1 MISIDEIYTENI
13 KGLNQHIKI
22 TPTTV
27 FYGGNAKGKSSLLD
41 SIKLGLLGE
50 HDEYGKQG
58 KKLIALS
65 GGRSSA
71 YVKLGLSDGS
81 NTEWSIEPYGESAKV
96 VSRNAKGEPSLRL
109 NLCPDEFWGKGD
121 TARMMTLLEMC
132 GDSSVISKDYMR
144 DSIARVRVKGMNSLD
159 RDVLKKYADSCA
171 KIIKDG
177 DISSLMKLESV
188 IKKDKTEK
196 FRDVRQWKS
205 VIDAQKHSNEQETQ
219 PIDDFEAKMAELVE
233 RSKDLG
239 KEMAL
244 VEADEKRKINILEK
258 LANDPSEE
266 NTKRVEKLNAELKQI
281 GTKLKEQNEIL
292 RQYKFS
298 KVTDNNHPER
308 LDECFVKGSA
318 VWNGKHF
325 VLIDRTVEW
334 CRVDE
339 KKHNQII
346 KSISQLTDDADS
358 INILISEIE
367 SQPNTELSKDDKKF
381 IKLANKINYE
391 QVIAEINSRA
401 SKVSKELQELQNLK
415 DESSMVKAR
424 EKVHQENA
432 EKYKEASTS
441 HDIIKKVYDV
451 VKEVQETIVNTA
463 VENALGIVNKATK
476 GIVAEEIMWNGS
488 ELGRYSKEGDWISVN
503 TFSGAEKAVTQMAL
517 GVALANKSEMKL
529 AVLDETSRLD
539 KKNTRQLLENLT
551 DLVEEGTVS
560 QFIAFCLEKPQGFD
574 AIKIEDTYKK

>member
-1 MISIDEIYTENI
+1 MISINEIYTENI
-13 KGLNQHIKI
+13 KGLSQHIKI

-71 YVKLGLSDGS
+71 YVNLGLSDDS
-81 NTEWSIEPYGESAKV
+81 EVEWSIEPYGESAKV

-132 GDSSVISKDYMR
+132 GDSSAINKDYIK
-144 DSIARVRVKGMNSLD
+144 DSIARVRVKGMGRLD

-171 KIIKDG
+171 KVIQDG

-188 IKKDKTEK
+188 VKKDKTEK

-205 VIDAQKHSNEQETQ
+205 VIDAQKHQTEQETQ
-219 PIDDFEAKMAELVE
+219 TIDDFEAKMVELVE
-233 RSKDLG
+233 RSKELG
-239 KEMAL
+239 KEIAL

-258 LANDPSEE
+258 LSNDPSEE
-266 NTKRVEKLNAELKQI
+266 NTERVNQLNAELKQI
-281 GTKLKEQNEIL
+281 GAKLKEQNEIL

-298 KVTDNNHPER
+298 KVTDDNHPER

-367 SQPNTELSKDDKKF
+367 SQPTTELSKEDKKF

-401 SKVSKELQELQNLK
+401 SKVSKELQQLQNAK

-432 EKYKEASTS
+432 DKYKEASIS

-476 GIVAEEIMWNGS
+476 GIIAEEIMWNGT
-488 ELGRYSKEGDWISVN
+488 ELGRYSKEGDWISVS

-560 QFIAFCLEKPQGFD
+560 QFIVFCLEKPQGFD
-574 AIKIEDTYKK
+574 AIKIEDTYQF

>member
-1 MISIDEIYTENI
+1 
-13 KGLNQHIKI
+13 
-22 TPTTV
+22 
-27 FYGGNAKGKSSLLD
+27 
-41 SIKLGLLGE
+41 
-50 HDEYGKQG
+50 
-58 KKLIALS
+58 
-65 GGRSSA
+65 
-71 YVKLGLSDGS
+71 
-81 NTEWSIEPYGESAKV
+81 
-96 VSRNAKGEPSLRL
+96 
-109 NLCPDEFWGKGD
+109 
-121 TARMMTLLEMC
+121 
-132 GDSSVISKDYMR
+132 
-144 DSIARVRVKGMNSLD
+144 
-159 RDVLKKYADSCA
+159 
-171 KIIKDG
+171 
-177 DISSLMKLESV
+177 
-188 IKKDKTEK
+188 
-196 FRDVRQWKS
+196 
-205 VIDAQKHSNEQETQ
+205 
-219 PIDDFEAKMAELVE
+219 MAELVE